1 LRRNELAGERKIV
14 TENIR
19 RVLLKE
25 HLIRKTERAGFGGLD
40 IQRTPLGTRVTLL
53 AERPGLVIG
62 RRGKAIKALTQD
74 MSTIFDFDNPQIE
87 VEEVKNPASNAQIM
101 ADKLANALERGW
113 HFRRAGHS
121 TVRRIMGDGARGCQV
136 TISGKL
142 TGRRHRTEKF
152 KQGHIKHCGEPK
164 FTFMQE
170 GFSIA
175 KVKLGVIG
183 VKVMIM
189 DRDAVLPD
197 EIEIL
202 APVQEPPEMKK
213 AGEEEVAVP
222 EGEEAE
228 ETPTEPPEP
237 EEPEPEE
244 KPEEESQETEEKKEV
259 SPEKEK
265 EPKEKP
271 EKAEE
276 K

>member
-1 LRRNELAGERKIV
+1 MAGERKIV

-25 HLIRKTERAGFGGLD
+25 HLIKKTERAGFGGLD

-74 MSTIFDFDNPQIE
+74 MVTKFDFDNPQIE
-87 VEEVKNPASNAQIM
+87 VEEVRNPASNAQIM
-101 ADKLANALERGW
+101 ADKLASALERGW

-121 TVRRIMGDGARGCQV
+121 TVRRIMEGGARGCQV

-164 FTFMQE
+164 YIFMQE
-170 GFSIA
+170 GFAIA

-183 VKVMIM
+183 VKVLIM

-197 EIEIL
+197 EIEVML
-202 APVQEPPEMKK
+202 PVEK
-213 AGEEEVAVP
+213 
-222 EGEEAE
+222 
-228 ETPTEPPEP
+228 ETV
-237 EEPEPEE
+237 EE
-244 KPEEESQETEEKKEV
+244 KPEEAPEEEA
-259 SPEKEK
+259 PKEK
-265 EPKEKP
+265 EADGPEESPEPEEAEPEEEPDKEP
-271 EKAEE
+271 EE
-276 K
+276 KSEEEK

>member
-1 LRRNELAGERKIV
+1 MAGERKIV

-25 HLIRKTERAGFGGLD
+25 HLIKKTERAGFGGLD

-74 MSTIFDFDNPQIE
+74 MVTKFDFDNPQIE
-87 VEEVKNPASNAQIM
+87 VEEVRNPSSNAQIM
-101 ADKLANALERGW
+101 ADKLASALERGW

-121 TVRRIMGDGARGCQV
+121 TVRRIMEGGARGCQV

-164 FTFMQE
+164 YIFMRE
-170 GFSIA
+170 GFAIA

-183 VKVMIM
+183 VKVLIM
-189 DRDAVLPD
+189 ERDAVLPD
-197 EIEIL
+197 EIEVMTPVDKEAVEEKPEE
-202 APVQEPPEMKK
+202 APEEEPPKE
-213 AGEEEVAVP
+213 
-222 EGEEAE
+222 EEAE
-228 ETPTEPPEP
+228 EPEESKEEPPEP
-237 EEPEPEE
+237 EKTEPKEEPAEEPEE
-244 KPEEESQETEEKKEV
+244 KSEEEK
-259 SPEKEK
+259 
-265 EPKEKP
+265 
-271 EKAEE
+271 
-276 K
+276 